1 MSYTEYVTICAVAN
15 STILEISE
23 KHETPD
29 PRAHYLELDSL
40 RGLAILGVVLLHVIL
55 SWESI
60 DPVARPLVALNVPFL
75 DVNAL
80 YLREIFGMGLP
91 LFFVLSGYLLAW
103 TEGKRAQ
110 TGRYSVRSYALRR
123 VLRLCPAYY
132 VAIVVVFMA
141 LPYLPWQ
148 TAGAEGVLLHA
159 FFLNGFDPSPTLD
172 PAWWSLSA
180 EVMFYALLPFI
191 VLKASGL
198 GRRLALFG
206 VSWLVF
212 FLGGEWLLTHGLTTF
227 STLTLRSLDPN
238 ASISVYPVTVLWF
251 FMAGVAVQAVAER
264 LNSHPSPLVSRLRP
278 MLTGTIFSASLAY
291 LLLYPYSER
300 LGATTMKLEAA
311 QKALLTWPHIVENLA
326 MIALF
331 ACALLGVPFFGRMLR
346 WRALAWV
353 GRMSYSLFL
362 LHQTILLTA
371 FWPLQ
376 LPLQL
381 WAAQN
386 GSLAT
391 WVAFVGYVTVVLVAS
406 ILISYPSYRYVES
419 PFMRYKP
426 R

>member
-1 MSYTEYVTICAVAN
+1 VAN
-15 STILEISE
+15 PTILETPQRQ
-23 KHETPD
+23 ETAD
-29 PRAHYLELDSL
+29 PRAHYVELDSL
-40 RGLAILGVVLLHVIL
+40 RGLAILAVVVAHVIL

-60 DPVARPLVALNVPFL
+60 VPAARPLVALNVPFL

-80 YLREIFGMGLP
+80 YLRQIFVKGLP
-91 LFFVLSGYLLAW
+91 LFLMLSGYLLTW

-110 TGRYSVRSYALRR
+110 SGRYSVRSYALRR
-123 VLRLCPAYY
+123 VLRICPAYY
-132 VAIVVVFMA
+132 VAIVVV
-141 LPYLPWQ
+141 LVVSHYIYLPWQ

-180 EVMFYALLPFI
+180 EVVFYALLPFI

-198 GRRLALFG
+198 GLRLALFG
-206 VSWLVF
+206 VSWLVL
-212 FLGGEWLLTHGLTTF
+212 FLGGEWLLTHDLA
-227 STLTLRSLDPN
+227 TLSGFTLLSLDTN
-238 ASISVYPVTVLWF
+238 AYISLYPVTVLWA
-251 FMAGVAVQAVAER
+251 FMAGVAVRAVAER
-264 LNSHPSPLVSRLRP
+264 LEYSRPSSLVSRLRP
-278 MLTGTIFSASLAY
+278 VLTCTVFSASLAY

-300 LGATTMKLEAA
+300 LGAATMELEAA
-311 QKALLTWPHIVENLA
+311 HKALLTWPHIVENLA

-331 ACALLGVPFFGRMLR
+331 ASALLGVPFFGRVLR

-353 GRMSYSLFL
+353 GKISYSMFLF
-362 LHQTILLTA
+362 HQVILLPVHLRFQT
-371 FWPLQ
+371 PLQ
-376 LPLQL
+376 I

-391 WVAFVGYVTVVLVAS
+391 WVAFSGYVAAILAAS
-406 ILISYPSYRYVES
+406 ILVAYLSYRYIES